1 MGCNTIIY
9 FVLCFWATE
18 LNWDASYLNQS
29 PIQCWT
35 RSIYMACMCQN
46 LVNTCFNLIITLQCY
61 IRILYVLQ
69 NLKNKVK
76 SSQDSNV
83 GLLTYGKMCSYTGA
97 TGALVLVAVVMA
109 SIASILVCGHEYLS
123 THYVK

>member
-83 GLLTYGKMCSYTGA
+83 GLLTYGKMFLPLIMNI
-97 TGALVLVAVVMA
+97 LVLEQRTDY
-109 SIASILVCGHEYLS
+109 IL
-123 THYVK
+123 THFNSEGRTQSLHFT